1 MRSTLLSATIVAVFI
16 SIADAFTHSIS
27 GNPCTQ
33 SATLLNLLPNQGCQL
48 AAAAAAAA
56 ASASKDATKEV
67 LSSEEK
73 LLLETPNNAAREL
86 AKRIFSLPSQI
97 LRTPQDDGS
106 DSFPFE
112 VIADHESDVVVYP
125 IVGFTYV
132 KLDNGD
138 IRAVPSPNAK
148 GACNIDSIHKSR
160 TLPTYGWFSPACQLG
175 DMHADNQ
182 SYCGNPDD
190 GPQINEDKK

>member
-16 SIADAFTHSIS
+16 SITEAFTHSIS

-33 SATLLNLLPNQGCQL
+33 SSTLLSLLPNQGCQL
-48 AAAAAAAA
+48 AAAAAA

-97 LRTPQDDGS
+97 LRTPQDGGS

-175 DMHADNQ
+175 DMHADDQ